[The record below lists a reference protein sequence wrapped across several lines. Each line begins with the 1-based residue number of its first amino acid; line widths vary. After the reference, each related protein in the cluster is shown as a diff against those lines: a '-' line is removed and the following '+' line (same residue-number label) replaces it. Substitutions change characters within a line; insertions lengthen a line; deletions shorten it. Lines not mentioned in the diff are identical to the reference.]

1 MEDTT
6 KALGCDLA
14 AEVAGRFGSV
24 RIRVLGTSMAPAI
37 LPGDVLSVE
46 RAEAAQVSPGEIVV
60 FARPGRMVAHRVV
73 AKRGAPDGTL
83 ITQGDRLRREDDPV
97 SGNELIGRV
106 TQVERRGARI
116 GVPSGTGMRWRMA
129 CRFLRR
135 SDFAT
140 SLYLR
145 FAGLYLRLA
154 GFQTVDSTF

>member
-1 MEDTT
+1 MIEDTT

-46 RAEAAQVSPGEIVV
+46 QADAAQVSPGEIVV
-60 FARPGRMVAHRVV
+60 FARPGRIVAHRVV
-73 AKRGAPDGTL
+73 AKRSEPGGVL

-97 SGNELIGRV
+97 SRNELIGRV
-106 TQVERRGARI
+106 TQLERRGTKI
-116 GVPSGTGMRWRMA
+116 GVPSGTGMRWRMV
-129 CRFLRR
+129 CRFLRF
-135 SDFAT
+135 SDLAT

-145 FAGLYLRLA
+145 FAA
-154 GFQTVDSTF
+154 VHTVDSTF